1 MKTKINIVALLA
13 GILFGVGLSLSQMIN
28 PQKVLA
34 FLDVFGHWDPSLA
47 LVMGGALAVTI
58 PAYYFILRDPAP
70 MIAEKFYLPDNTA
83 IDKQLVLG
91 AALFGIG
98 WGVAGYCPG
107 PAVAAL
113 SINWQ
118 EAVPFLI
125 ALAVGGFASDR
136 ALRINKKNYD

>member
-1 MKTKINIVALLA
+1 MNFKTNIVALFA
-13 GILFGVGLSLSQMIN
+13 GVLFGVGLSLSQMIN

-34 FLDVFGHWDPSLA
+34 FLDVFGNWDPSLA

-58 PAYYFILRDPAP
+58 PAYYLILRDPAP
-70 MIAEKFYLPDNTA
+70 AIAKKFYLPDKSA
-83 IDKQLVLG
+83 IDMPLALG

-98 WGVAGYCPG
+98 WGIAGYCPG
-107 PAVAAL
+107 PAIAAL

-125 ALAVGGFASDR
+125 ALAAGGFVTDLG
-136 ALRINKKNYD
+136 LRLNNNG